1 MTVPGKRVNKRTDRS
16 VRKTRRFKMFRKA
29 ALIFVGNSAASL
41 LMLLRSL
48 LIGRM
53 ISVADFGIAA
63 TFALAM
69 AVVQMLSA
77 LGLQQQIVQARDG
90 DEPYFQSAVQGF
102 HLLRGV
108 ASALVLVALAG
119 PIAAFMGVPEVAWA
133 YRVLALV
140 PLLNGL
146 THFDIHRLSRGMDF
160 LPMILS
166 NVVPALASLLSIF
179 LLVVWFGDYRVMLF
193 AILVQAVTT
202 VATSHLMAR
211 RAYRFRLDRGV
222 MLRSL
227 RFGWPL
233 LVNGILLFL
242 VFQGDKIIVGRELGM
257 EDLAILSMGFTLTL
271 APTLLIASSV
281 QNLLLPPLSAAQDDP
296 VRFERLAMATIQIV
310 VALSLAMLAAVT
322 LFGGPFVVLV
332 LGERYSALPPLLIW
346 MALMQAIRVFKAAS
360 SIISLS
366 RGQTAN
372 PMIANLSRAVTLPLA
387 WYAAVQGGDL
397 AVVIWIGIGG
407 EVAGLAISFALI
419 FWRLS
424 LSPRRMA
431 LPAMGAVA
439 VLLVVMLYGALVPSE
454 AAGEVPPPW
463 VWAGLAISGTG
474 MVWTMRDLR
483 GYLGKHRNKKGK

>member
-1 MTVPGKRVNKRTDRS
+1 
-16 VRKTRRFKMFRKA
+16 MFRKA
-29 ALIFVGNSAASL
+29 ALIFTGNAAASL
-41 LMLLRSL
+41 LLLLRSL

-63 TFALAM
+63 TFALVM
-69 AVVQMLSA
+69 AVVEMLSA
-77 LGLQQQIVQARDG
+77 MGLQQQIVQARDG
-90 DEPYFQSAVQGF
+90 DDPYFQSAIQGF

-108 ASALVLVALAG
+108 MSALLIVMLAG

-160 LPMILS
+160 LPMILAK
-166 NVVPALASLLSIF
+166 VLPALGSVLSIF

-193 AILVQAVTT
+193 AVLVQT
-202 VATSHLMAR
+202 VIALATSHLTAR
-211 RAYRFRLDRGV
+211 RAYRFRLDRVV

-233 LVNGILLFL
+233 LLNGILLFL

-271 APTLLIASSV
+271 APTLLIAGSV
-281 QNLLLPPLSAAQDDP
+281 QNLFLPPLSAAQDDP

-310 VALSLAMLAAVT
+310 LALGLAMLTGVT

-332 LGERYSALPPLLIW
+332 LGERYAALPPLLIW

-360 SIISLS
+360 SIIALS

-372 PMIANLSRAVTLPLA
+372 PMIANLTRAVTLPLA

-407 EVAGLAISFALI
+407 EAAGLAISFALI
-419 FWRLS
+419 FWRLP
-424 LSPRRMA
+424 LSPRCMVP
-431 LPAMGAVA
+431 PAAAAAA
-439 VLLVVMLYGALVPSE
+439 VLAVVMLYAALVPSE
-454 AAGEVPPPW
+454 AAGKLPPPW
-463 VWAGLAISGTG
+463 VWAALAITGAG

-483 GYLGKHRNKKGK
+483 AYLGKGRNDKGKRQ